1 MFEDDDKAEN
11 DEIDFQQRE
20 DVHDALHSLTPE
32 ELVQLLREIEAE
44 LRNR

>member
-11 DEIDFQQRE
+11 DEIDFHE
-20 DVHDALHSLTPE
+20 ALRSLTPE